1 MNVKVLFFQVKDGV
15 SPVKKFL
22 DEIENKA
29 LKAKTLRTIKLLE
42 DNGPLLREP
51 YSKLIEDG
59 IYELRVK
66 QSSDIVRILYF
77 FYVGRTAIL
86 TNGFV
91 KKSQKTPKRT
101 WCACRIFWRSSAP
114 RSAPWRSRAKPP
126 APFCGC
132 GMS

>member
-1 MNVKVLFFQVKDGV
+1 MKVKVLFFQVKDGV

-86 TNGFV
+86 TNGFI
-91 KKSQKTPKRT
+91 KKSQKTPKREIDL
-101 WCACRIFWRSSAP
+101 AKKYKHEYL
-114 RSAPWRSRAKPP
+114 SR
-126 APFCGC
+126 
-132 GMS
+132 GM